1 MAMNVRQVSSI
12 MRRLWD
18 DALRN
23 WVASMAYPP
32 IFECHTKTAPE
43 FVIRKPSRRSN
54 PSPGSDAASQ
64 THLLAPEGG
73 RP

>member
-1 MAMNVRQVSSI
+1 MAMNVRQVSSS

-32 IFECHTKTAPE
+32 IFECHTKTAPK

-54 PSPGSDAASQ
+54 PSAGPDAASQ
-64 THLLAPEGG
+64 IDPRAPK
-73 RP
+73 R